1 VKEIAIQSSN
11 LSKTFDPPRGW
22 RRLARQ
28 HGTTAVNDVN
38 LTVQRGELFG
48 LLGPN
53 GAGKTTLVKI
63 LCTLIRPTG
72 GSARIA
78 GFSLSESSQIRQNV
92 GLVVTD
98 ERSFYWRLTARQNLN
113 FFATLYGLSGS
124 EADNRTETVLESVD
138 LLSDAERP
146 FSNFSSGM
154 KQRLAI
160 ARSLLH
166 LPQILFLDEPSRSL
180 DPVATIRLH
189 NLIIDLMARHDMT
202 IFLITHDLLEAEKL
216 CDRVAVMNQ
225 GQIQVVGRPSTLR
238 RQLQPRQQYS
248 VWVENFDE
256 EAEGAIRLLLPDLT
270 IDHSANTIR
279 LLFKTGEADGS
290 LTPIVDTLRQSGVR
304 INSIEG
310 HPPSLEEVFAHFT
323 NTEQKSAVQPP
334 VAKS

>member
-1 VKEIAIQSSN
+1 MN
-11 LSKTFDPPRGW
+11 LTKTFEPPRGW
-22 RRLARQ
+22 RRLARRG
-28 HGTTAVNDVN
+28 GTTAVNDVN
-38 LTVQRGELFG
+38 LTVQAGELFG

-63 LCTLIRPTG
+63 LCTLIRPSSGT
-72 GSARIA
+72 ANIA
-78 GFSLSESSQIRQNV
+78 GYPMAESGQIRQHV

-98 ERSFYWRLTARQNLN
+98 ERSFYWRLTARQNLK
-113 FFATLYGLSGS
+113 FFATLYGLSGQ
-124 EADNRTETVLESVD
+124 EAEDRILTVLESVD
-138 LLSDAERP
+138 LLADAERP

-189 NLIIDLMARHDMT
+189 NLVLDLMARHTMT

-216 CDRVAVMNQ
+216 CDRVAVMHE
-225 GQIQVVGRPSTLR
+225 GQIKVVGRPSALR
-238 RQLQPRQQYS
+238 RQLQPQQEYAIS
-248 VWVENFDE
+248 VEGFDE
-256 EAEGAIRLLLPDLT
+256 AAERAIRPLLPDLK
-270 IDHSANTIR
+270 IDDSTNQVR
-279 LLFKTGEADGS
+279 LLFKTGESDGS
-290 LTPIVDTLRQSGVR
+290 LTPIVDALRQSGVR

-323 NTEQKSAVQPP
+323 NTEQFTADPQLTI
-334 VAKS
+334 AKS

>member
-1 VKEIAIQSSN
+1 MN
-11 LSKTFDPPRGW
+11 LTKTFDPPRGW
-22 RRLARQ
+22 RRLARRQ
-28 HGTTAVNDVN
+28 GTTAVNDVN
-38 LTVQRGELFG
+38 LSVLPGELFG

-63 LCTLIRPTG
+63 LCTLIRASSGT
-72 GSARIA
+72 AEIA
-78 GFSLSESSQIRQNV
+78 GYTMADSGQIRQHV

-98 ERSFYWRLTARQNLN
+98 ERSFYWRLSARQNLR
-113 FFATLYGLSGS
+113 FFATLYGLTG
-124 EADNRTETVLESVD
+124 EAAENRTNIVLDSVD
-138 LLSDAERP
+138 LLADAERP

-189 NLIIDLMARHDMT
+189 NLILGLMERHKMT

-216 CDRVAVMNQ
+216 CDRVAVMDQ
-225 GQIQVVGRPSTLR
+225 GRIQVVGRPSELR
-238 RQLQPRQQYS
+238 RQLQPQQQYAI
-248 VWVENFDE
+248 WVEGFDE
-256 EAEGAIRLLLPDLT
+256 GAERALRPLLPELT
-270 IDHSANTIR
+270 IDNSTNHMR

-290 LTPIVDTLRQSGVR
+290 LTPIVDTLRQNGVR

-323 NTEQKSAVQPP
+323 HTEQKTAVPQPP
-334 VAKS
+334 IAKP